1 MIPRNH
7 PSGTPSAAVAAL
19 RELSRT
25 DRYATMKTGSEAH
38 VRRAIAADASALA
51 ALRFAFRSSFAD
63 PVESRADFVARC
75 EAWMQM
81 RLEAD
86 THWRAWVV
94 DIDDAPVGNVW
105 LQMIEKL
112 PNPVLERELHAYVS
126 NLFVLPEHRGRGAGG
141 LLLSTLLA
149 ECQSLGVDT
158 IFLWPTPESRTLYQ
172 RHGFAVTDS
181 VMCRVL

>member
-7 PSGTPSAAVAAL
+7 LSGTPKAAAAAL
-19 RELSRT
+19 RELSRI

-38 VRRAIAADASALA
+38 VRRAIGADANALA
-51 ALRFAFRSSFAD
+51 ELRFAFRSSFAD
-63 PVESRADFVARC
+63 PIESRPDFVARC
-75 EAWMQM
+75 AAWMRM
-81 RLEAD
+81 RLDAD

-94 DIDDAPVGNVW
+94 DVDNAPVGNVW
-105 LQMIEKL
+105 VQMIEKL

-141 LLLSTLLA
+141 LLLSQLLA
-149 ECQSLGVDT
+149 ESQSLGVDT